1 MLIGSRNDGLIKYDL
16 NKGERFIMI
25 RMNKNLTG
33 CLNNYVTSIVRDS
46 SGRIWIGTFG
56 GGIALYDEEKG
67 IIKTVTKEQGLI
79 ENDVC
84 TIVEDNENN
93 LWISASNGIS
103 KYNLK
108 TEEFTNYNSLN
119 GIGVYE
125 FTPHSGL
132 LLPNG
137 EICFSGNNGF
147 VTFNPQELQ
156 LNSYV
161 PPVVFTKLGC
171 KQSCD

>member
-1 MLIGSRNDGLIKYDL
+1 M
-16 NKGERFIMI
+16 
-25 RMNKNLTG
+25 
-33 CLNNYVTSIVRDS
+33 
-46 SGRIWIGTFG
+46 
-56 GGIALYDEEKG
+56 
-67 IIKTVTKEQGLI
+67 I
-79 ENDVC
+79 ENDIC
-84 TIVEDNENN
+84 SIVEDSDNN

-147 VTFNPQELQ
+147 VTFSPQELQ
-156 LNSYV
+156 LNSFV
-161 PPVVFTKLGC
+161 PPLVFTKLVVNNQVIEPEDETGILDTVLDGMEEIELSYNQNNISIGYC
-171 KQSCD
+171 ALNFVFARQNQYATFLKGYDKDWNLSLIHI

>member
-1 MLIGSRNDGLIKYDL
+1 MIFAPLWKIATITYGS
-16 NKGERFIMI
+16 
-25 RMNKNLTG
+25 
-33 CLNNYVTSIVRDS
+33 VRAMA
-46 SGRIWIGTFG
+46 F
-56 GGIALYDEEKG
+56 
-67 IIKTVTKEQGLI
+67 Q
-79 ENDVC
+79 
-84 TIVEDNENN
+84 
-93 LWISASNGIS
+93 

-147 VTFNPQELQ
+147 VTFSPQELQ
-156 LNSYV
+156 LNSFV
-161 PPVVFTKLGC
+161 PPLVFTKLVVNN
-171 KQSCD
+171 QVD